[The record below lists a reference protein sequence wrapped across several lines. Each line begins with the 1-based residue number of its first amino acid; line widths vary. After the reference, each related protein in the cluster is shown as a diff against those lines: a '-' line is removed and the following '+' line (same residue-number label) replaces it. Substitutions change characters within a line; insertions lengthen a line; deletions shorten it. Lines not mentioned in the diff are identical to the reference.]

1 MKDKGILDL
10 KPKDSYDD
18 IYVDPVVL
26 AHMQRI
32 GLRVEDLEQGGITF
46 EELRALLREKEV
58 TKSVQKKI
66 RNVWRLVQMSQVQ
79 RLTEKLQ
86 QQQRRRLLIENAIQA
101 NQAAI
106 EANQQLLESDS
117 SDSGSTVS
125 DDSDSYE
132 TEDEN
137 A

>member
-26 AHMQRI
+26 AQMQRI

>member
-1 MKDKGILDL
+1 MTTFMLTQWYL
-10 KPKDSYDD
+10 
-18 IYVDPVVL
+18 L
-26 AHMQRI
+26 RI

-46 EELRALLREKEV
+46 EELRALLHEKEV

>member
-26 AHMQRI
+26 AQMQRI

-86 QQQRRRLLIENAIQA
+86 RQQRRRLQIENAIQA

>member
-26 AHMQRI
+26 AQMQRI

-86 QQQRRRLLIENAIQA
+86 RQQRRRLQIENAIQA

-117 SDSGSTVS
+117 SDSGSAVS

>member
-10 KPKDSYDD
+10 NPKDSYDD
-18 IYVDPVVL
+18 IHVDPEVL
-26 AHMQRI
+26 AQMQRI

>member
-26 AHMQRI
+26 AQMQRI

-86 QQQRRRLLIENAIQA
+86 QQQRRRLQIENAIQA

>member
-26 AHMQRI
+26 AQIQRI
-32 GLRVEDLEQGGITF
+32 GLRVEDLEQGSITF

-86 QQQRRRLLIENAIQA
+86 QQQRRRLQIENAIQA

>member
-26 AHMQRI
+26 AQIQRI

-86 QQQRRRLLIENAIQA
+86 QQQRRRLQIENAIQA

>member
-18 IYVDPVVL
+18 IYVDQVVL
-26 AHMQRI
+26 AHIQRI

-46 EELRALLREKEV
+46 EELREILREKEV

-86 QQQRRRLLIENAIQA
+86 RQQRRRLQIENAIQA

>member
-10 KPKDSYDD
+10 NPKDSYDD
-18 IYVDPVVL
+18 IHVDPEVL
-26 AHMQRI
+26 AQMQRI

-86 QQQRRRLLIENAIQA
+86 QQQRRRLQIENAIQA